1 MQRKDA
7 DQGRR
12 RSTERSAVSRRASVQ
27 CLLHDYVNQDCRRPA
42 VEFVLVSAQ
51 RCSPVRCVTSAQ
63 RQSGSSLTSP
73 DGPSRKAAGKLRC
86 RNAAEATASASIG
99 LDLPALGYPAA
110 GDRGPASVAPSGRSC
125 FSLQVRCR
133 RSLGAAADCGR
144 CPANATGPRS
154 SAWPTNAP
162 AARPGCPWVARLR
175 NSAGVTRRTP
185 SGSITWSRGGASGT
199 GVQTAAPPE
208 GLAKPACTSH
218 TPLEHMP
225 RC

>member
-162 AARPGCPWVARLR
+162 AARPVAHG
-175 NSAGVTRRTP
+175 SHAYATP
-185 SGSITWSRGGASGT
+185 PESLDGRP
-199 GVQTAAPPE
+199 AAPSPGQGAELPE
-208 GLAKPACTSH
+208 PGFKPP
-218 TPLEHMP
+218 PLQKVLPNLHARP
-225 RC
+225 ILH